1 MKIDVLSIQRKKVNA
16 RSTKHQARF
25 GINHAI
31 SILISTLIDII
42 FVIFKND
49 RGILDYNK
57 MHFILTEMKED
68 TVNSNAMYMVEI
80 ENLYASRNDML
91 ISIF

>member
-1 MKIDVLSIQRKKVNA
+1 MSMVVKLVFNAVN
-16 RSTKHQARF
+16 SF
-25 GINHAI
+25 YC
-31 SILISTLIDII
+31 
-42 FVIFKND
+42 D
-49 RGILDYNK
+49 RD
-57 MHFILTEMKED
+57 ERE